1 MTEEESRPRRS
12 DARAPRAKRRV
23 PRASRPSARIR
34 RSPGGNGSRR
44 RSVVALAV
52 LVGIALLVV
61 VPVYG
66 AWRVLMTPTT
76 SVDVTPGEPVQV
88 EIPAGAGTAAIAGIL
103 ADAGVIE
110 NAALFRLRARLDEI
124 DAKLRPGLYEF
135 ETGMSYEAVIDKL
148 LTGVPVPF
156 VTVTIPEGYTVKQ
169 IVERLA
175 EEADIPAEEFAAAAA
190 DARSFA
196 ADHPYLAEVPSN
208 TLEGYLF
215 PKTYR
220 IVEGS
225 SARDVAELMLDQFDA
240 EVEGVSLKVPEDS
253 GLSFH
258 EFVTIASMVEREAQ
272 LDKERPLVSSVIYN
286 RLDQGMKLEI
296 CATIEYILPGSRP
309 RLLNEHLKIDS
320 PYNTYIYAGLPPGP
334 IASPGLAS
342 LQAAAAP
349 AKTDY
354 IFYVLTGEDG
364 SHTFTKSY
372 SEFLR
377 AKEKSRD
384 VVP

>member
-1 MTEEESRPRRS
+1 
-12 DARAPRAKRRV
+12 
-23 PRASRPSARIR
+23 
-34 RSPGGNGSRR
+34 
-44 RSVVALAV
+44 
-52 LVGIALLVV
+52 
-61 VPVYG
+61 
-66 AWRVLMTPTT
+66 
-76 SVDVTPGEPVQV
+76 
-88 EIPAGAGTAAIAGIL
+88 
-103 ADAGVIE
+103 
-110 NAALFRLRARLDEI
+110 
-124 DAKLRPGLYEF
+124 
-135 ETGMSYEAVIDKL
+135 
-148 LTGVPVPF
+148 
-156 VTVTIPEGYTVKQ
+156 
-169 IVERLA
+169 
-175 EEADIPAEEFAAAAA
+175 
-190 DARSFA
+190 
-196 ADHPYLAEVPSN
+196 
-208 TLEGYLF
+208 
-215 PKTYR
+215 
-220 IVEGS
+220 
-225 SARDVAELMLDQFDA
+225 
-240 EVEGVSLKVPEDS
+240 
-253 GLSFH
+253 
-258 EFVTIASMVEREAQ
+258 MVEREAQ